1 MNRHAQLGSDRFGTA
16 SLANDVR
23 MGLHLPIMHNAPAK
37 RKCLLHHRTV
47 YRDPMES
54 PADRLKAA
62 REKSGYESA
71 KSAAEAM
78 GVAIA
83 TYIQH
88 ENGSRGFPANRAERY
103 ARFFRT
109 TPEWLLYGRDK
120 ADNLEAVQLGPQLP
134 VQGAVAAG
142 VWKESLQYPEEEWS
156 YFTGSPDVRAPLNH
170 RFGLK
175 VQGHSMDIP
184 YPPGTVIECVRYWGD
199 EPIPN
204 GKRVV
209 VQRTRFNGELETTV
223 KEYQRDANGIEWLVP
238 RSTHPEFQAPFR
250 CDQPGDEIEKI
261 EIIAWVVAS
270 IRYE

>member
-1 MNRHAQLGSDRFGTA
+1 ME
-16 SLANDVR
+16 
-23 MGLHLPIMHNAPAK
+23 

-54 PADRLKAA
+54 PAERLKAA

-71 KSAAEAM
+71 KGAAEAM
-78 GVAIA
+78 GVAVP
-83 TYIQH
+83 TYVQH
-88 ENGSRGFPANRAERY
+88 ENGSRGYPASRAARY

-109 TPEWLLYGRDK
+109 TPEWLLYGRE
-120 ADNLEAVQLGPQLP
+120 ATENLQAAQLGPQLP
-134 VQGAVAAG
+134 IQGEVAAG
-142 VWKESLQYPEEEWS
+142 VWREAMEYPQEEWTF
-156 YFTGSPDVRAPLNH
+156 FTGSPDVRAPIQQ

-175 VQGHSMDIP
+175 VVGNSMDIP
-184 YPPGTVIECVRYWGD
+184 YPPGTIIECVRYWGN

-209 VQRTRFNGELETTV
+209 VQRTSINGDIETTV
-223 KEYQRDANGIEWLVP
+223 KEYQRDANDIEWLVP

-250 CDQPGDEIEKI
+250 CDQPGEGVEKI
-261 EIIAWVVAS
+261 EIVAWVVAS